1 MTRGRRQSTRWTHEL
16 CGVVVGAAEIS
27 TKIKDRAEEELAAYV
42 GKESAVCCS
51 ENEKRILTKVSRPG
65 RSRPD
70 A

>member
-1 MTRGRRQSTRWTHEL
+1 MWWWWA
-16 CGVVVGAAEIS
+16 AAEIS

-51 ENEKRILTKVSRPG
+51 ENEKRILTKVSSPG
-65 RSRPD
+65 SSRPD